1 MTPPDNWGPGLRG
14 DGAGGEE
21 EAPRVVVRDRRRFD
35 PVTYEQR
42 TPEARDAAGSDGA
55 GSGGAGSAAEED
67 PAGGA
72 LPGVDAQY
80 DAFAAELAERTAD
93 LQRLS
98 AEYANYRR
106 RVERDR
112 VAVVEAAQDNV
123 LEALLP
129 VLDDVDRARE
139 HGDLNGTFKAV
150 ADQIAG
156 VLARFGVE
164 GFGVAGD
171 PFDPTQHEA
180 VMHSTSP
187 EVTGPTCVAVMRQ
200 GYRHGERVLRPAM
213 VAVAEPAEPASA
225 VGLDPAVGTDP
236 TAQGD
241 PSTQGDPTA
250 QSN

>member
-1 MTPPDNWGPGLRG
+1 MTPPENWGPGLQGSGSEERT
-14 DGAGGEE
+14 EE

-35 PVTYEQR
+35 PVTFEQR
-42 TPEARDAAGSDGA
+42 IPEPSADSAAAAGEA
-55 GSGGAGSAAEED
+55 PPAA
-67 PAGGA
+67 AA
-72 LPGVDAQY
+72 AGVDAQY

-112 VAVVEAAQDNV
+112 VAVVEAAHDHV

-139 HGDLNGTFKAV
+139 HGDLTGPFKAV
-150 ADQIAG
+150 AEQVLG
-156 VLARFGVE
+156 VLSRFGVV

-171 PFDPTQHEA
+171 PFDPAQHEA

-187 EVTGPTCVAVMRQ
+187 DVAGPTCIAVMRQ

-213 VAVAEPAEPASA
+213 VAVADP
-225 VGLDPAVGTDP
+225 VGP
-236 TAQGD
+236 D
-241 PSTQGDPTA
+241 PSGETD
-250 QSN
+250 